1 MDLNYFYS
9 PNSPLYVGLEKLFI
23 KKDFF
28 DDNHRNQIMKLA
40 KDCHDFWLKQVKS
53 FKGSSIKYILIGE
66 APPFS
71 VDDVAYVYNPVSK
84 NTHWQT
90 RILKAFGIDEKS
102 KEDAFAKLREEG
114 FLLID
119 LFPYPAK
126 FNKVHGRKAYKEL
139 IDLSVEHYLPKL
151 LQLLDDKLN
160 KEVKIAFAMKR
171 FGNHINEVLENDNGR
186 KGYDLFGKDTLN
198 WKLGKSAEKTNKDK
212 IELKR
217 LSCYEN
223 VIADHSGSPNSSLIR
238 HAFNLPAINN

>member
-1 MDLNYFYS
+1 MDLNCFYK
-9 PNSPLYVGLEKLFI
+9 PNSPLYEGLEKLFI

-28 DDNHRNQIMKLA
+28 DKDMEQMKKLA
-40 KDCHDFWLKQVKS
+40 KDCHDFWLNQVKS

-71 VDDVAYVYNPVSK
+71 EDDVAYVYNPASK

-160 KEVKIAFAMKR
+160 KDVKVAFAMKR
-171 FGNHINEVLENDNGR
+171 FGHHINRVLEKDDGV
-186 KGYDLFGKDTLN
+186 KGYDIFSKDKLN
-198 WKLGKSAEKTNKDK
+198 WKLENIAGKTYTNKDNNV
-212 IELKR
+212 IKR

-223 VIADHSGSPNSSLIR
+223 VIADQSGNPNSSLIR
-238 HAFNLPAINN
+238 YSFKLN

>member
-1 MDLNYFYS
+1 MDLNCFYK
-9 PNSPLYVGLEKLFI
+9 PNSPLYEGLEKLFI

-28 DDNHRNQIMKLA
+28 DKDMEQMKKLA
-40 KDCHDFWLKQVKS
+40 KDCHDFWLNQVKS

-71 VDDVAYVYNPVSK
+71 EDDVAYVYNPASK

-90 RILKAFGIDEKS
+90 RILKAFGIDEES
-102 KEDAFAKLREEG
+102 KEDAFAKLRDEG

-160 KEVKIAFAMKR
+160 KDVKVAFAMKR
-171 FGNHINEVLENDNGR
+171 FGHHINRVLEKDDGV
-186 KGYDLFGKDTLN
+186 KGYDIFSKDKLN
-198 WKLGKSAEKTNKDK
+198 WKLEKIGVKTYTNKDNTV
-212 IELKR
+212 IKR

-223 VIADHSGSPNSSLIR
+223 VIADQSGNPNSSLIR
-238 HAFNLPAINN
+238 YSFKLN

>member
-1 MDLNYFYS
+1 MDLNCFYK
-9 PNSPLYVGLEKLFI
+9 PNSPLYEGLEKLFI

-28 DDNHRNQIMKLA
+28 DKDMEQMKKLA
-40 KDCHDFWLKQVKS
+40 KDCHDFWLNQVKS

-71 VDDVAYVYNPVSK
+71 EDDVAYVYNPASK

-90 RILKAFGIDEKS
+90 RILKAFSIDEES
-102 KEDAFAKLREEG
+102 KEDAFAKLRDEG

-126 FNKVHGRKAYKEL
+126 FGEVDHGQAYKEL

-160 KEVKIAFAMKR
+160 KDVKVAFAMKR
-171 FGNHINEVLENDNGR
+171 FGHHINRVLEKEDGV
-186 KGYDLFGKDTLN
+186 KGYDIFSKDKLN
-198 WKLGKSAEKTNKDK
+198 WKLENKAGKTYTNKDNTV
-212 IELKR
+212 LKR
-217 LSCYEN
+217 ISCYEN
-223 VIADHSGSPNSSLIR
+223 VIADQSGNPNSSLIR
-238 HAFNLPAINN
+238 YSFKLN

>member
-1 MDLNYFYS
+1 MDLNCFYK
-9 PNSPLYVGLEKLFI
+9 PNSPLYEGLEKLFI

-28 DDNHRNQIMKLA
+28 DKDMEQMKKLA
-40 KDCHDFWLKQVKS
+40 KDCHDFWLNQVKS

-71 VDDVAYVYNPVSK
+71 EDDVAYVYNPASK

-90 RILKAFGIDEKS
+90 RILKAFSIDEES
-102 KEDAFAKLREEG
+102 KEDAFAKLRDEG

-160 KEVKIAFAMKR
+160 KDVKVAFAMKR
-171 FGNHINEVLENDNGR
+171 FGHHINRVLEKDDGV
-186 KGYDLFGKDTLN
+186 KGYDIFSKDKLN
-198 WKLGKSAEKTNKDK
+198 WKLENIAGKTYTNKDNNV
-212 IELKR
+212 IKR

-223 VIADHSGSPNSSLIR
+223 VIADQSGNPNSSLIR
-238 HAFNLPAINN
+238 YSFKLN

>member
-1 MDLNYFYS
+1 MDLNCFYK
-9 PNSPLYVGLEKLFI
+9 PNSPLYEGLEKLFI

-28 DDNHRNQIMKLA
+28 DKDMEQMKKLA
-40 KDCHDFWLKQVKS
+40 KDCHVFWLNQVKS

-71 VDDVAYVYNPVSK
+71 EDDVAYVYNPASK

-90 RILKAFGIDEKS
+90 RILKAFSIDEES
-102 KEDAFAKLREEG
+102 KEDAFAKLRDEG

-160 KEVKIAFAMKR
+160 KDVKVAFAMKR
-171 FGNHINEVLENDNGR
+171 FGHHINRVLEKDDGV
-186 KGYDLFGKDTLN
+186 KGYDIFSKDKLN
-198 WKLGKSAEKTNKDK
+198 WKLENKAGKTYTNKDNTVLQR
-212 IELKR
+212 I
-217 LSCYEN
+217 SCYEN
-223 VIADHSGSPNSSLIR
+223 VIADQSGNPNSSLIR
-238 HAFNLPAINN
+238 YSFKLTK

>member
-1 MDLNYFYS
+1 MDLNCFYK
-9 PNSPLYVGLEKLFI
+9 PNSPLYEGLEKLFI

-28 DDNHRNQIMKLA
+28 DKDMEQMKKLA
-40 KDCHDFWLKQVKS
+40 KDCHDFWLNQVKS

-71 VDDVAYVYNPVSK
+71 EDDVAYVYNPASK

-90 RILKAFGIDEKS
+90 RILKAFGIDEES

-160 KEVKIAFAMKR
+160 KDVKVAFAMKR
-171 FGNHINEVLENDNGR
+171 FGHHINRVLEKDDGV
-186 KGYDLFGKDTLN
+186 KGYDIFSKDKLN
-198 WKLGKSAEKTNKDK
+198 WKLEKIGVKTYTNKDNTV
-212 IELKR
+212 IKR

-223 VIADHSGSPNSSLIR
+223 VIADQSGNPNSSLIR
-238 HAFNLPAINN
+238 YSFKLN

>member
-1 MDLNYFYS
+1 MDLNCFYK
-9 PNSPLYVGLEKLFI
+9 PNSPLYEGLKKLFI

-28 DDNHRNQIMKLA
+28 DDDMEQMKNLA
-40 KDCHDFWLKQVKS
+40 KDCHDFWLNQVKS

-71 VDDVAYVYNPVSK
+71 EDDVAYVYNPASK

-160 KEVKIAFAMKR
+160 KDVKVAFAMKR
-171 FGNHINEVLENDNGR
+171 FGHHINRVLEKDDGV
-186 KGYDLFGKDTLN
+186 KGYDIFSKDKLN
-198 WKLGKSAEKTNKDK
+198 WKLEKIAEKTYTNKDNTV
-212 IELKR
+212 LKR

-223 VIADHSGSPNSSLIR
+223 VIADQSGTPIP
-238 HAFNLPAINN
+238 H

>member
-1 MDLNYFYS
+1 MDLNCFYK
-9 PNSPLYVGLEKLFI
+9 PNSPLYEGLEKLFI

-28 DDNHRNQIMKLA
+28 DKDMEQMKKLA
-40 KDCHDFWLKQVKS
+40 KDCHDFWLNQVKS

-71 VDDVAYVYNPVSK
+71 EDDVAYVYNPASK

-90 RILKAFGIDEKS
+90 RILKAFSIDEES
-102 KEDAFAKLREEG
+102 KEDAFAKLRDEG

-160 KEVKIAFAMKR
+160 KDVKVAFAMKR
-171 FGNHINEVLENDNGR
+171 FGHHINRVLEKDDGV
-186 KGYDLFGKDTLN
+186 KGYDIFSKDKLN
-198 WKLGKSAEKTNKDK
+198 WKLENIAGKTYRNKDNNV
-212 IELKR
+212 IKR

-223 VIADHSGSPNSSLIR
+223 VIADQSGNPNSSLIR
-238 HAFNLPAINN
+238 YSFKLN

>member
-1 MDLNYFYS
+1 MDLNCFYK
-9 PNSPLYVGLEKLFI
+9 PNSPLYEGLEKLFI

-28 DDNHRNQIMKLA
+28 DKDMEQMKKLA
-40 KDCHDFWLKQVKS
+40 KDCHDFWLNQVKS

-71 VDDVAYVYNPVSK
+71 EDDVAYVYNPASK

-90 RILKAFGIDEKS
+90 RILKAFSIDEES
-102 KEDAFAKLREEG
+102 KEDAFAKLRDEG

-160 KEVKIAFAMKR
+160 KDVKVAFAMKR
-171 FGNHINEVLENDNGR
+171 FGHHINRVLEKDDGV
-186 KGYDLFGKDTLN
+186 KGYDIFSKDKLN
-198 WKLGKSAEKTNKDK
+198 WKLENKAGKTYTNKDNTV
-212 IELKR
+212 LKR
-217 LSCYEN
+217 ISCYEN
-223 VIADHSGSPNSSLIR
+223 VIADQSGNPNSSLIR
-238 HAFNLPAINN
+238 YSFKLN

>member
-1 MDLNYFYS
+1 MDLNCFYK
-9 PNSPLYVGLEKLFI
+9 PNSPLYEGLKKLFFN
-23 KKDFF
+23 KDFF
-28 DDNHRNQIMKLA
+28 DKNHRNQIMKLA
-40 KDCHDFWLKQVKS
+40 KDCHDFWLNQVKS

-71 VDDVAYVYNPVSK
+71 EDDVAYVYNPASK

-160 KEVKIAFAMKR
+160 KDVKVAFALKR
-171 FGNHINEVLENDNGR
+171 FGHHINEVLEKDDGV
-186 KGYDLFGKDTLN
+186 KGYDIFSKDKLN
-198 WKLGKSAEKTNKDK
+198 WKLETIGVKTYTNKDNNV
-212 IELKR
+212 IKR

-223 VIADHSGSPNSSLIR
+223 VIADQSGNPNSSLIR
-238 HAFNLPAINN
+238 YSFKLN

>member
-1 MDLNYFYS
+1 MDLNCFYKS
-9 PNSPLYVGLEKLFI
+9 NSLLYEGLEKLFI
-23 KKDFF
+23 EKDFF
-28 DDNHRNQIMKLA
+28 DEDHINKIRKLA
-40 KDCHDFWLKQVKS
+40 KDCHNFWLNQVKS

-71 VDDVAYVYNPVSK
+71 EDDVAYVYNPASK

-90 RILKAFGIDEKS
+90 RILKAFSIDEES
-102 KEDAFAKLREEG
+102 KEDAFAKLRDEG

-160 KEVKIAFAMKR
+160 KDVKVAFAMKR
-171 FGNHINEVLENDNGR
+171 FGHHINEVLEKGDGV
-186 KGYDLFGKDTLN
+186 KGYDLCKDKLN
-198 WKLGKSAEKTNKDK
+198 WKLEKIGGKTCINKDNTV
-212 IELKR
+212 IKR

-223 VIADHSGSPNSSLIR
+223 VIADQSGNPNSSLIR
-238 HAFNLPAINN
+238 YSFKLN